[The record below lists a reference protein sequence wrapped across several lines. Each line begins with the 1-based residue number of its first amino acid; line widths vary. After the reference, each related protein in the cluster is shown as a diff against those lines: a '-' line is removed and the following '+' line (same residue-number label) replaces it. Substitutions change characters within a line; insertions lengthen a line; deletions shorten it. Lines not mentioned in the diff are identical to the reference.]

1 MRMQDQPRPQ
11 RRASRPSTGAH
22 AGRHARAAMMMPAV
36 LVMCILLA
44 TANAAAAGTA
54 RACLEVAI
62 HAADAWADDAQ
73 LVWVENDAS
82 LDPGGRAE
90 AWGFLFY
97 APSLH
102 AMRSYSV
109 RNGALVQAQDQKV
122 SIAAPVLGTWVDSDV
137 PTQQAWRRAVETWG
151 EAVRLESL
159 LLVRGVFAPDTAWVA
174 VFARDAGVRLFVVCD
189 AETGQVLRAWR
200 G

>member
-1 MRMQDQPRPQ
+1 VVARVV
-11 RRASRPSTGAH
+11 AFVGAQLGV
-22 AGRHARAAMMMPAV
+22 APAEAAE
-36 LVMCILLA
+36 
-44 TANAAAAGTA
+44 TA
-54 RACLEVAI
+54 RAWLEVAV

-82 LDPGGRAE
+82 LDAEGRAA

-109 RNGALVQAQDQKV
+109 QDGALVQAQDQKV
-122 SIAAPVLGTWVDSDV
+122 SIAAPVIGTWIDSDV
-137 PTQQAWRRAVETWG
+137 PTRQAWRRAVDTWG
-151 EAVRLESL
+151 EGVRLESL
-159 LLVRGVFAPDTAWVA
+159 LLVRGVFAPEDAWVA
-174 VFARDAGVRLFVVCD
+174 VFARDEGARLFVVCD
-189 AETGQVLRAWR
+189 AKSGDVLRAWR